1 MSTITN
7 IKINYMVLEQILRV
21 TGTYKLICDEHEFLD
36 VIFKQAKTGKIDT
49 LFRDDEAAETTFS
62 IIEGFTGL
70 PIKYWSGVERIKF
83 GISCVNGKLKYDGGS
98 INTVD
103 LTHDEPYKNEEENIG
118 HAYHGILY
126 QEQLKNP
133 LHLEYEDLYSEALG
147 KKASKDDNIIEKAI
161 EDIGELYS
169 LRGLLITI
177 LINMSDEIDI
187 IEKAHI
193 YKHKKWED
201 YTTTVAVPKDGIT
214 YSPKFVKFE
223 DGDVK
228 TIIRNIYDLG
238 YVFRFQDVINGK
250 KIV

>member
-1 MSTITN
+1 MI
-7 IKINYMVLEQILRV
+7 LEQILRI

-36 VIFKQAKTGKIDT
+36 VIFKQAKTGEIIK
-49 LFRDDEAAETTFS
+49 LFKNDEAAETTFS

-70 PIKYWSGVERIKF
+70 PSKYWSGVERIKF
-83 GISCVNGKLKYDGGS
+83 GISCSNGKLNYDSGS

-103 LTHDEPYKNEEENIG
+103 LTNDAPYINEEENIG

-126 QEQLKNP
+126 QEQLNNP
-133 LHLEYEDLYSEALG
+133 LHLDYEDLYSKALG

-169 LRGLLITI
+169 LRGLLITT
-177 LINMSDEIDI
+177 LINISEEIDI

-201 YTTTVAVPKDGIT
+201 YTTIVHAPKDGIT

-238 YVFRFQDVINGK
+238 YVFRFQDIFKDK
-250 KIV
+250 KFII